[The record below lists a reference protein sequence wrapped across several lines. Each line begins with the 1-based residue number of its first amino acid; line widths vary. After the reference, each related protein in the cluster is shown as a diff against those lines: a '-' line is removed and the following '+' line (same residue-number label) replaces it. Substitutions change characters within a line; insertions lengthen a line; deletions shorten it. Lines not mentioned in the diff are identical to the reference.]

1 MIKKKPKTVIHNQRM
16 PSSDQIKRKKSLGA
30 RRPHQKTKPKPP
42 DATGK
47 LHFQRHTLEEICR
60 QLDEA
65 GGDEVICN
73 IAGWKNEDQ
82 HGRYLTVEV
91 SPEFVAYKR
100 RSPKPGIFD
109 DMFNDHD
116 E

>member
-1 MIKKKPKTVIHNQRM
+1 MTKKKTRNRYSQPEIPCNDEV
-16 PSSDQIKRKKSLGA
+16 KRKKSLGA
-30 RRPHQKTKPKPP
+30 LRTHEKTKPKSP

-47 LHFQRHTLEEICR
+47 LHFQRHTLEEICK
-60 QLDEA
+60 QLDET

-100 RSPKPGIFD
+100 RSPKSGIFD
-109 DMFNDHD
+109 DMFNDYD
-116 E
+116 Q